1 MAESFADAKD
11 KMVDFSNSF
20 ARPFN
25 VRYNPY
31 TRQIEVDANVDV
43 GEKTADL

>member
-1 MAESFADAKD
+1 MQE
-11 KMVDFSNSF
+11 FSNSF

-31 TRQIEVDANVDV
+31 TQVTLHTHTGHTRTPTLRSHPK
-43 GEKTADL
+43 KTLIILIT

>member
-1 MAESFADAKD
+1 MQAK
-11 KMVDFSNSF
+11 MQAFSNSF

-31 TRQIEVDANVDV
+31 SQSIDVDGNVKFE
-43 GEKTADL
+43 GEPDA

>member
-1 MAESFADAKD
+1 MQE
-11 KMVDFSNSF
+11 FSSSF

-31 TRQIEVDANVDV
+31 TQTIEVDRNLHFKPDSILS
-43 GEKTADL
+43 E